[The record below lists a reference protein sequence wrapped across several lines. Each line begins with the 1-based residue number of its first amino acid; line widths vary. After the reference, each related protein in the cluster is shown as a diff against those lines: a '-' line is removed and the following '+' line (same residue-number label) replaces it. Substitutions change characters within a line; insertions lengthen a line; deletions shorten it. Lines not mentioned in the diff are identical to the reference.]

1 MKPNFT
7 KTIAALSLSM
17 AIQAAFA
24 GNITDI
30 NVSVLPNQQRVI
42 KVKFDRDVV
51 EPSGFITG
59 SPARIALDFPNT
71 DMQLSQNTLSFND
84 SLLNQ
89 VVAAQAN
96 GRTRVL
102 LGLTKE
108 GEYNTQIK
116 GNEVWV
122 YVSEASNPSSSSV
135 GQSTGNYAA
144 ASNAPLSIDFH
155 TGSNKSGVI
164 KYALDPRADA
174 KVQVKNDRLI
184 ITIKDYPIATQDQK
198 NLDVTD
204 FGTPVRNIVARRLGA
219 DTQITVTM
227 QGGWEH
233 RLSKKSGYNELIV
246 SRSNDVAS
254 RGLQNKAQKFTGK
267 NVSLDFQ
274 NVEVRTILQI
284 LAKESGNNI
293 VASDSVQ
300 GKMTLVLKDVPWD
313 QALAIVMD
321 ARDLD
326 MRQNGR
332 VINIA
337 PRKELAD
344 KEKDKLTT
352 QNELD
357 NLGPLLTRNFQLK
370 YKKVEEFRDVLK
382 ISDTGSTSGSNSR
395 NSILSNRGSALIDP
409 ATNTLIVTDN
419 ATVIAKFE
427 KLVEELDKMSD
438 QVMVEARIV
447 EAEDTV
453 GRDLGVKFGFSRAGR
468 TAWGTDW
475 SSAQNNRNVVLGAAD
490 SQLLNPNVNLPI
502 SAAAGSISLVRAISS
517 GALGLEI
524 SAMET
529 DNRAKTI
536 STPRILTQDRR
547 AAEIRQGFQIPYR
560 TSDGDGGY
568 TTAFKNAEMSLK
580 VTPNVTPDR
589 KILLDIEIKKDDLS
603 DAYVNRD
610 GEPSIS
616 TKYLTTQA
624 MVEDGG
630 TLVIGGVYQEKM
642 SNGVSKVP
650 LLGDLPVLGN
660 LFKSR
665 TRSSSRNEVLFFITP
680 RIMGAESS
688 VMRY

>member
-7 KTIAALSLSM
+7 KTVAALSLGM

-108 GEYNTQIK
+108 GEYNTQVK

-122 YVSEASNPSSSSV
+122 YVNEASNAVASSGTQTAGS
-135 GQSTGNYAA
+135 YAA
-144 ASNAPLSIDFH
+144 ASNAPLNIDF
-155 TGSNKSGVI
+155 NKGANGSGVI
-164 KYALDPRADA
+164 KYSLDPRADA
-174 KVQVKNDRLI
+174 KVQVRNDRLI

-204 FGTPVRNIVARRLGA
+204 FSTPVRNIVARRLGG

-227 QGGWEH
+227 QGAWEH
-233 RLSKKSGYNELIV
+233 RLNKRSGYNELIIV
-246 SRSNDVAS
+246 RGDSTSSRVA
-254 RGLQNKAQKFTGK
+254 QAKQQKFTGK

-274 NVEVRTILQI
+274 NVDVRTILQI
-284 LAKESGNNI
+284 LAKESGTNI
-293 VASDSVQ
+293 VASDNVQ
-300 GKMTLVLKDVPWD
+300 GQMTLVLKDVPWD

-321 ARDLD
+321 ARDLG
-326 MRQNGR
+326 MKRNGN

-337 PRKELAD
+337 PRKDISAQEQSILED
-344 KEKDKLTT
+344 QQKLE
-352 QNELD
+352 NMA
-357 NLGPLLTRNFQLK
+357 PLLTRNFQLK
-370 YKKVEEFRDVLK
+370 YKKVEEFREVLK
-382 ISDTGSTSGSNSR
+382 ITDGGSGGNNGR
-395 NSILSNRGSALIDP
+395 NSILSSRGSVLIDP

-427 KLVEELDKMSD
+427 KLIDELDRLSD

-453 GRDLGVKFGFSRAGR
+453 SRDLGVKFGFSRVGR
-468 TAWGTDW
+468 TGWGNTWDN
-475 SSAQNNRNVVLGAAD
+475 AINNRNVVSGTGAVHTLG
-490 SQLLNPNVNLPI
+490 SNVNLPV
-502 SAAAGSISLVRAISS
+502 SAATSSISLVRSISS

-536 STPRILTQDRR
+536 SSPRVLTQDRK
-547 AAEIRQGFQIPYR
+547 AAEIKQGFQIPYQTR
-560 TSDGDGGY
+560 DANGAY
-568 TTAFKNAEMSLK
+568 TTAFKDAVLSLK

-589 KILLDIEIKKDDLS
+589 KILLDIAINKDDVSTAFTNL
-603 DAYVNRD
+603 D
-610 GEPSIS
+610 GEPAIS
-616 TKYLTTQA
+616 TKQVTTQA
-624 MVEDGG
+624 IVEDGG
-630 TLVIGGVYQEKM
+630 TLVVGGVYQERLG
-642 SNGVSKVP
+642 NVVSKVP
-650 LLGDLPVLGN
+650 VLGDLPVLGN

-665 TRSSSRNEVLFFITP
+665 QRKNERNEVLFFITP